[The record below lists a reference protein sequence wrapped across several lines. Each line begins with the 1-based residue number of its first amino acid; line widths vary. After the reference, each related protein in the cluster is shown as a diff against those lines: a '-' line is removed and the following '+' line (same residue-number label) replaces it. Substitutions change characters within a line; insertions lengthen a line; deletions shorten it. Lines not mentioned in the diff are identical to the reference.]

1 MMEGC
6 VAAYRIFEMIE
17 RVPPIDIDDHSQRTL
32 EKVDGNLELRNVDF
46 AYPSRIHAQIFRNFN
61 LQIPAGRTVALVGS
75 SGSGKSTVVA
85 LLERFYD
92 PSAGQVLIDGVDIKN
107 LQLKWLRNQIG
118 LVSQEPALF
127 ATSIVANIL
136 YGKDH
141 SSMEEVIEAAKSA
154 NAHNFISQLPDGYET
169 QVVHT
174 YAQLQF
180 PKVSFFLKCTS
191 TMVQQLPLIWQ

>member
-1 MMEGC
+1 MLLC
-6 VAAYRIFEMIE
+6 CC
-17 RVPPIDIDDHSQRTL
+17 HQRPC
-32 EKVDGNLELRNVDF
+32 VDGGLL
-46 AYPSRIHAQIFRNFN
+46 HNF
-61 LQIPAGRTVALVGS
+61 AGRTVALVGS

-141 SSMEEVIEAAKSA
+141 SSMEDVIEAAKSA

-191 TMVQQLPLIWQ
+191 TMVQQLPLIWR